1 MNKLKRSGSQS
12 ARRFTGLDLVLFL
25 LLTLFALSIAIPFW
39 NVLITSLSTQKSYAD
54 NPAALFPAEF
64 SLESY
69 RYLFR
74 DGKIM
79 QGLKNTLQLELYGLP
94 LSLFLTT
101 TMAYALSHRGFPGR
115 KAIIA
120 LTTFT
125 MIFNGGIVPMYLVMK
140 HLHLTSSIWSV
151 VFSNCFSV
159 YNMILMINYFQSL
172 PQSLIESARLDGANE
187 WCILGKIV
195 LPMSKPILATIALF
209 YGVGFWNQWYD
220 SMIFL
225 RKASMMPLQ
234 NVLRS
239 IIQEA
244 EIRSSTTGSLAAM
257 AQTQFTDGIKMAA
270 VFLTLIP
277 ILCLYPLLQKYFV
290 KGITVGAVK

>member
-1 MNKLKRSGSQS
+1 MKNRRNKSELSPTQ
-12 ARRFTGLDLVLFL
+12 FTALDGVIFL
-25 LLTLFALSIAIPFW
+25 ILTLFALTIFVPFW
-39 NVLITSLSTQKSYAD
+39 NVLMASLSTQKEYAS
-54 NPAALFPAEF
+54 NPVMLFPK
-64 SLESY
+64 SPTLESY

-74 DGKIM
+74 DGKIL
-79 QGLKNTLQLELYGLP
+79 QGFKNTLRLELLGLP
-94 LSLFLTT
+94 LSMFLTT
-101 TMAYALSHRGFPGR
+101 TMAYALSFREFPGR
-115 KAIIA
+115 RLILA

-140 HLHLTSSIWSV
+140 QLKLTGSLWSV

-172 PQSLIESARLDGANE
+172 PSSLMESARLDGAGE
-187 WCILGKIV
+187 WCVLWKIV
-195 LPMSKPILATIALF
+195 LPLSKPILATIALF

-225 RKASMMPLQ
+225 RKANMMPLQ

-244 EIRSSTTGSLAAM
+244 EINSSATGALAALS
-257 AQTQFTDGIKMAA
+257 QTQFTDGIKMAA
-270 VFLTLIP
+270 VFLTLVP

-290 KGITVGAVK
+290 KGITIGAVK

>member
-195 LPMSKPILATIALF
+195 LPMSKPILATIALV

>member
-1 MNKLKRSGSQS
+1 MNKLKKSGSQS